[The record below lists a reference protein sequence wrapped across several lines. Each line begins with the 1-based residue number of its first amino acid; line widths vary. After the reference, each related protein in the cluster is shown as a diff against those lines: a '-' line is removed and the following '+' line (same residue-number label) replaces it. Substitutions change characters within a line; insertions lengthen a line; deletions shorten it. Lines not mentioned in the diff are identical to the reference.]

1 MRQAAFVIV
10 RYPRVF
16 CWMRTIAVG
25 IEWQAVYCNLTLH
38 VHCEWLLAVLI
49 NAGSFYPI
57 SQSLTQPLTQSI
69 LWPGTGILLP
79 TCPLENKGLSMAH
92 DPFAQIWV
100 YTTCI

>member
-38 VHCEWLLAVLI
+38 VHYEWLLAVLI
-49 NAGSFYPI
+49 NAGSIPDSAPNPI
-57 SQSLTQPLTQSI
+57 HTAAWNRYFI
-69 LWPGTGILLP
+69 ANLP
-79 TCPLENKGLSMAH
+79 S
-92 DPFAQIWV
+92 
-100 YTTCI
+100 